1 MNKIYQAVADCRKT
15 FVEMS
20 YTFTQDINEI
30 EETVQELM
38 LYFMQM
44 NPDTLRSIYEKDGT
58 KGIIRYG
65 AVVLRR
71 SYTSTRSPYY
81 YKYKKYYTH
90 TYI

>member
-44 NPDTLRSIYEKDGT
+44 NPDTLKSIYEKDGT
-58 KGIIRYG
+58 KGWPPAQRPERHGEVRIEV
-65 AVVLRR
+65 A
-71 SYTSTRSPYY
+71 
-81 YKYKKYYTH
+81 
-90 TYI
+90 

>member
-44 NPDTLRSIYEKDGT
+44 NQSTLTSIYEKDGRF
-58 KGIIRYG
+58 IWSHN
-65 AVVLRR
+65 R
-71 SYTSTRSPYY
+71 SSSAFGL
-81 YKYKKYYTH
+81 
-90 TYI
+90 